1 MYFHNTPSHLK
12 KKKAGQSK
20 PFPIVWESSE
30 FLPGLGYMEC
40 SLRRRPVFLSLFPHR
55 RNFLTGSSEL
65 IRNCCKHSGI
75 LWCACNHRQCK
86 SLPTLLPEISCA
98 EYLIHSSSF
107 GWLPFFILMHHDFLS
122 PHPYHSLS
130 WGLIGRQRHGQVMG
144 WLLSMFGGK
153 CRRWDEVWEV
163 AGVSLHWALWATVSA
178 QTWSWL
184 MWGVLGACCV
194 EW

>member
-1 MYFHNTPSHLK
+1 
-12 KKKAGQSK
+12 
-20 PFPIVWESSE
+20 
-30 FLPGLGYMEC
+30 MEC

-130 WGLIGRQRHGQVMG
+130 WGLIAGRGMARWWGDCSACLGGSAGDEMKSERWLGLAYTWPYEPLSVLRPDPG
-144 WLLSMFGGK
+144 WCG
-153 CRRWDEVWEV
+153 E
-163 AGVSLHWALWATVSA
+163 SLEPV
-178 QTWSWL
+178 
-184 MWGVLGACCV
+184 V
-194 EW
+194 